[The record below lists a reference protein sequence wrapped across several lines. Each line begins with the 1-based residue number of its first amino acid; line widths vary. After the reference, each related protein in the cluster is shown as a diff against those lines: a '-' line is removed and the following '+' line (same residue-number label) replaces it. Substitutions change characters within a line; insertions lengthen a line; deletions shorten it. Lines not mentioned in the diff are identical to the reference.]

1 MTTAL
6 CDDPRL
12 TAYALGEL
20 SGDDQITL
28 ERQLAGDPEA
38 RAEVERLR
46 ALTRQLDEAMA
57 HELAATPALA
67 LTAAQH
73 AAIRQAAA
81 PRRLTWG
88 LVASGLGTAVAAGLL
103 VMVAQVVG
111 GRGQQSVPTPQ
122 LTQKISDARAAL
134 PITVLEQ
141 PQVAPP
147 LHIEIDE
154 EVATLPSLARL
165 DGALEEKTQAQED
178 KEAFKGREE
187 AVANTE
193 RGSTGAFTAIGAG
206 GSVGLSGNRSGNPSE
221 RKSSATTPGGSAGMF
236 GSRSGDGQAA
246 ADRAAPAAPSAPAG
260 EQELLADAKLRYGAA
275 THRRFEAPV
284 AASGT
289 QTPAPASPA
298 SATNKKTGTRPL
310 PSSPGFS
317 TADEPPALP
326 VTTAPGSETYTRRAD
341 NPFQASYQTPLS
353 TFSLD
358 VDTASYSNVR
368 RFLDAGRLPPRD
380 AVRCEEMINYFP
392 YKYPAPTDGTPFAIH
407 AEIAP
412 CPWNPRHRLAKIA
425 LKGKELA
432 TGERPACNLVFLIDV
447 SGSMQP
453 ENRLPLIKTGLSMLV
468 EKLSDRDRV
477 AIVTYAGQSGVAL
490 PATSGSDKREILR
503 AINRLSAEGGTNGG
517 AGITLAY
524 QVARQGFAQNG
535 VNRVI
540 LCTDGDFN
548 VGVTNRD
555 ELTAMVQR
563 ESGGRIFLSVMGV
576 GHDSL
581 QDATME
587 QLADRGNG
595 HYAYLDTVAEAHKVL
610 IEQMSGTLVPI
621 AKDVK
626 VQVEFNPARI
636 AGYRLI
642 GYEKRM
648 LAAREFNDDS
658 VDAGEVGAGHAVTAL
673 YEIVPAGAD
682 AEADGLRYQPQP
694 AAEVEAAVAGE
705 WLTVKLR
712 YKLPEGGSSRLITG
726 PVTDAMVR
734 TTLSPDLRLAAAAAT
749 FAQVLRGNAS
759 PGMTWAN
766 LREQVALAVREG
778 GGDYAREFAQ
788 LVERAAR
795 LAGNGGER

>member
-20 SGDDQITL
+20 SGDDQVTL

-38 RAEVERLR
+38 SAEVQRIR

-73 AAIRQAAA
+73 AAIRQAAV

-88 LVASGLGTAVAAGLL
+88 LVVSGLGTAVAASLL
-103 VMVAQVVG
+103 VMVAQAIG
-111 GRGQQSVPTPQ
+111 GRGQSPAPDQTVAQVKTASELPVAPPVTG
-122 LTQKISDARAAL
+122 LTE
-134 PITVLEQ
+134 P
-141 PQVAPP
+141 PVAPP
-147 LHIEIDE
+147 LIIEITE
-154 EVATLPSLARL
+154 ESSERGLLVALNEPTDVAQ
-165 DGALEEKTQAQED
+165 TQGDQEIS
-178 KEAFKGREE
+178 KGREH
-187 AVANTE
+187 AVAASSAE
-193 RGSTGAFTAIGAG
+193 AGSTGAFMAIGAG
-206 GSVGLSGNRSGNPSE
+206 GGSSPAESRSKWTTSPS
-221 RKSSATTPGGSAGMF
+221 SPNGSAGMF
-236 GSRSGDGQAA
+236 GSRSGDGQTA
-246 ADRAAPAAPSAPAG
+246 ADRAAPATPSAPAG
-260 EQELLADAKLRYGAA
+260 EQESLADATLRYGAA
-275 THRRFEAPV
+275 KQRAF
-284 AASGT
+284 
-289 QTPAPASPA
+289 ASPA
-298 SATNKKTGTRPL
+298 AAPTPAASASAANKKTGTRPL

-317 TADEPPALP
+317 TVDEPPALP

-392 YKYPAPTDGTPFAIH
+392 YKYAAPTDGTPFAIH

-432 TGERPACNLVFLIDV
+432 SGERPACNLVFLIDV

-468 EKLSDRDRV
+468 DRLNERDRV

-490 PATSGSDKREILR
+490 PSTPGSNKREILR
-503 AINRLSAEGGTNGG
+503 AITQLGAAGGTNGG

-524 QVARQGFAQNG
+524 QVARQSFTQNG
-535 VNRVI
+535 INRVI

-563 ESGGRIFLSVMGV
+563 ESRGRVFLSVMGV
-576 GHDSL
+576 GHDNL

-595 HYAYLDTVAEAHKVL
+595 HYAYLDTIAEAHKVFV
-610 IEQMSGTLVPI
+610 EQTSGTLVPI

-626 VQVEFNPARI
+626 VQVEFNPVRI

-658 VDAGEVGAGHAVTAL
+658 IDAGEVGAGHAVTAL

-682 AEADGLRYQPQP
+682 VEADGLRYQPQP
-694 AAEVEAAVAGE
+694 AAEIEAAVAGE

-759 PGMTWAN
+759 PGMTWAS

-788 LVERAAR
+788 LVDRAAR

>member
-6 CDDPRL
+6 SDDPRL

-20 SGDDQITL
+20 TADEQVTF
-28 ERQLAGDPEA
+28 ERQLSGDPEA
-38 RAEVERLR
+38 RAEVDHIRE
-46 ALTRQLDEAMA
+46 LTRQLEQTMA
-57 HELAATPALA
+57 HDASAVSAPT
-67 LTAAQH
+67 LTAAQR
-73 AAIRQAAA
+73 AAIRKAAT
-81 PRRLTWG
+81 PRRLGWG
-88 LVASGLGTAVAAGLL
+88 LVVSGLGTAVAASLL
-103 VMVAQVVG
+103 VLVAQVVG
-111 GRGQQSVPTPQ
+111 GRGASPASGPVLAQNKTASEPIMAPVTATT
-122 LTQKISDARAAL
+122 LARPVEPAL
-134 PITVLEQ
+134 V
-141 PQVAPP
+141 
-147 LHIEIDE
+147 IEIDDE
-154 EVATLPSLARL
+154 AVTSTPPLARL
-165 DGALEEKTQAQED
+165 NVDLEEKTTTQDDTELP
-178 KEAFKGREE
+178 KGREE
-187 AVANTE
+187 AVASAE
-193 RGSTGAFTAIGAG
+193 RGSTGAFMAIGAG
-206 GSVGLSGNRSGNPSE
+206 G
-221 RKSSATTPGGSAGMF
+221 
-236 GSRSGDGQAA
+236 GSRNEGKKAEFVQGYFAGKPDSRADQLRDGQAA
-246 ADRAAPAAPSAPAG
+246 TDRVASATPSASAA
-260 EQELLADAKLRYGAA
+260 EQALIADAKLRYGSVKL
-275 THRRFEAPV
+275 RRFESPAAAP
-284 AASGT
+284 AAA
-289 QTPAPASPA
+289 APASA
-298 SATNKKTGTRPL
+298 AKKPGTRPL

-317 TADEPPALP
+317 SVDEPPALP

-341 NPFQASYQTPLS
+341 NHFQSAAQSPLS

-392 YKYPAPTDGTPFAIH
+392 YHYTAPTDGTPFAIN

-412 CPWNPRHRLAKIA
+412 CPWNERHRLAKIA

-432 TGERPACNLVFLIDV
+432 TNERPPCNLVFLIDV

-468 EKLSDRDRV
+468 EKLNDRDRV

-503 AINRLSAEGGTNGG
+503 AINRLSADGGTNGG

-524 QVARQGFAQNG
+524 QVARQCFAQNG

-576 GHDSL
+576 GHDNL

-642 GYEKRM
+642 GYEKRA
-648 LAAREFNDDS
+648 LAAHQFNDDS
-658 VDAGEVGAGHAVTAL
+658 VDAGEVGAGHTVTAL
-673 YEIVPAGAD
+673 YEIVPAGAEL
-682 AEADGLRYQPQP
+682 EADGLRYQPQP
-694 AAEVEAAVAGE
+694 AAEIDATVAGE
-705 WLTVKLR
+705 WMTVKLR
-712 YKLPEGGSSRLITG
+712 YKLPDGGSSHLITG
-726 PVTDAMVR
+726 PVTDALVH
-734 TTLSPDLRLAAAAAT
+734 TTLSPDLRLAAAAAA

-759 PGMTWAN
+759 PGMSWSA
-766 LREQVALAVREG
+766 LREQVAIAIREG

-795 LAGNGGER
+795 LAGNGGDR

>member
-20 SGDDQITL
+20 SADDQVTF
-28 ERQLAGDPEA
+28 ERQLAGDPDA
-38 RAEVERLR
+38 RAELEHIR
-46 ALTRQLDEAMA
+46 ALTRQLDTVLTREAAVM
-57 HELAATPALA
+57 PALA
-67 LTAAQH
+67 LSAAQRDAIRH
-73 AAIRQAAA
+73 AAT
-81 PRRLTWG
+81 PRRPGWG
-88 LVASGLGTAVAAGLL
+88 LVVSGLGTAAAASLL
-103 VMVAQVVG
+103 VLVAQVVG
-111 GRGQQSVPTPQ
+111 GRGQQAVPTPQ
-122 LTQKISDARAAL
+122 LAQTKTMNEVPVAA
-134 PITVLEQ
+134 PVTVLEQ
-141 PQVAPP
+141 PLVAAP

-154 EVATLPSLARL
+154 NEVVPSPKLARNEL
-165 DGALEEKTQAQED
+165 TVVLEEKTQAED
-178 KEAFKGREE
+178 EKEVFKGREE
-187 AVANTE
+187 AVAVSE
-193 RGSTGAFTAIGAG
+193 RGSTGAYMAIGAG
-206 GSVGLSGNRSGNPSE
+206 GGSSPANGPSQGKTSAPTVGG
-221 RKSSATTPGGSAGMF
+221 TAGMF
-236 GSRSGDGQAA
+236 GSRSAEGLSA
-246 ADRAAPAAPSAPAG
+246 ADRAAPAKPSAPVS
-260 EQELLADAKLRYGAA
+260 EQELIADAKLRYG
-275 THRRFEAPV
+275 TVKQRRFDTPAAPPV
-284 AASGT
+284 SE
-289 QTPAPASPA
+289 APASA
-298 SATNKKTGTRPL
+298 AKRTTGAKPL

-317 TADEPPALP
+317 TVDEPPALP

-341 NPFQASYQTPLS
+341 NPFQAANQTPLS

-392 YKYPAPTDGTPFAIH
+392 YKYPVPTDGTPFAIH

-432 TGERPACNLVFLIDV
+432 AGERPACNLVFLIDV

-468 EKLSDRDRV
+468 EKLSERDRV
-477 AIVTYAGQSGVAL
+477 AIVTYAGQSSIVL
-490 PATSGSDKREILR
+490 PSTAGNNKREILR
-503 AINRLSAEGGTNGG
+503 AITQMGAEGGTNGG
-517 AGITLAY
+517 AGITQAY
-524 QVARQGFAQNG
+524 QVARQSFTQNG

-563 ESGGRIFLSVMGV
+563 ESRGRVFLSVMGV
-576 GHDSL
+576 GHDNL

-595 HYAYLDTVAEAHKVL
+595 HYAYLDTIAEAHKVFV
-610 IEQMSGTLVPI
+610 EQTSGTLVPI

-642 GYEKRM
+642 GYEKRI
-648 LAAREFNDDS
+648 LAAREFNDDRI
-658 VDAGEVGAGHAVTAL
+658 DAGEVGAGHAVTAL
-673 YEIVPAGAD
+673 YEIVPAGVD
-682 AEADGLRYQPQP
+682 VEADGLRYQPQP
-694 AAEVEAAVAGE
+694 ATDIDAAVSGE
-705 WLTVKLR
+705 WMTVKLR
-712 YKLPEGGSSRLITG
+712 YKLPDGGSSRLITG
-726 PVTDAMVR
+726 PVTEAMVR
-734 TTLSPDLRLAAAAAT
+734 TTLSPDLRLAAAAAA

-759 PGMTWAN
+759 SGMSWAS

-795 LAGNGGER
+795 LAGSGER